1 MTTQPKN
8 QKYSIYDDTKAQIF
22 TVTIFNLQKRDAG
35 EYWCGISLFGND
47 IYAEVTVD
55 VGQDSCCN
63 SVTKIKSYK
72 EDSVTISCPYES
84 EYQNSLKYICRG
96 TRPSTCL
103 QQALITSDN
112 KENGRFRLDDDTVL
126 GKFTVS
132 ITRLTR
138 RDSGLYLCGVQRNS
152 GRDVFSAVELQV
164 KAIHILVY
172 FLPAPLVI
180 MLIPTVAWIKVY
192 KCTKVRADIAMNRIT
207 INTEEAGEVK
217 LKDHT
222 YENQAVEACFNLD
235 SSEERNNWHI
245 YDNDDGDHVYEDIPE
260 TEDMCF
266 TYER

>member
-1 MTTQPKN
+1 MF
-8 QKYSIYDDTKAQIF
+8 IF
-22 TVTIFNLQKRDAG
+22 LT
-35 EYWCGISLFGND
+35 
-47 IYAEVTVD
+47 
-55 VGQDSCCN
+55 DSCCN

-112 KENGRFRLDDDTVL
+112 KENGRFRLDDDKVL

-164 KAIHILVY
+164 K
-172 FLPAPLVI
+172 
-180 MLIPTVAWIKVY
+180 
-192 KCTKVRADIAMNRIT
+192 
-207 INTEEAGEVK
+207 GENLSTHK
-217 LKDHT
+217 H
-222 YENQAVEACFNLD
+222 FNLLF
-235 SSEERNNWHI
+235 SVLLQQLTS
-245 YDNDDGDHVYEDIPE
+245 P
-260 TEDMCF
+260 
-266 TYER
+266 